1 MVCKQAERPGEGL
14 TEGQGDAG
22 PPRSQE
28 PSTSPSPSPG
38 RPGRQLP
45 SEPITLCFG
54 LHGMRLR
61 SRTECTKYADA
72 VHQNDFGS
80 PWETETSGNSGPPS
94 GISQRSEG
102 AGESAPGTGG
112 QGRPFLPRQLREGDV
127 THPPPLTATASGTFA
142 RTAQDNEPPG
152 GASVASRRRAVGRER
167 GSPSPS

>member
-1 MVCKQAERPGEGL
+1 MSSDL
-14 TEGQGDAG
+14 
-22 PPRSQE
+22 
-28 PSTSPSPSPG
+28 
-38 RPGRQLP
+38 
-45 SEPITLCFG
+45 
-54 LHGMRLR
+54 
-61 SRTECTKYADA
+61 
-72 VHQNDFGS
+72 
-80 PWETETSGNSGPPS
+80 TSGNSGPPS

-167 GSPSPS
+167 GSPSPSWCRRVQGDSSLPICNPQGVFSQCNESEDLSPLLLILGPKEHALNTHRIISETGDWGVRDYNPRPHS